1 MDDIAFARALHV
13 LAVIV
18 WIGGVVMV
26 TWVIL
31 PASRRMA
38 KQEDRIAFF
47 EQVERRFALQARVM
61 TLLAA
66 GSGFYM
72 VHRLEMWSRFLEP
85 AFWWMHAMVA
95 VWAAFT
101 LVLFVLEPLFLH
113 RWFIEHARKEPDKV
127 FALVQRLHWALATVS
142 LITAAVA
149 VAGAH
154 GAI

>member
-1 MDDIAFARALHV
+1 MDDITIARALHV

-31 PASRRMA
+31 PAARRVA
-38 KQEDRIAFF
+38 KPEDRIAFF
-47 EQVERRFALQARVM
+47 EGVERRFALQARVL

-72 VHRLEMWSRFLEP
+72 VHQLGMWSRFLDS

-95 VWAAFT
+95 VWAVFT

-113 RWFIEHARKEPDKV
+113 RWFVERARQAPERT
-127 FALVQRLHWALATVS
+127 FALVQRLHWVLATIS
-142 LITAAVA
+142 LFTAAAA

-154 GAI
+154 DAI